1 MKKMLMAAALGLAII
16 FSAPQAEAYEHF
28 VGTSEATGWDC
39 YVLTES
45 IYREDDVTHVTLEMV
60 TQNGNY
66 RWLGYRFWYD
76 SSRDV
81 MRSITVFAEGFLMT
95 SICGSF
101 LALRRIC
108 DLTVLS
114 EIPNVC
120 EIML

>member
-1 MKKMLMAAALGLAII
+1 MKKMLMAAALGLALI

-81 MRSITVFAEGFLMT
+81 MRFANDEGYSGIVNRYET
-95 SICGSF
+95 PI
-101 LALRRIC
+101 
-108 DLTVLS
+108 
-114 EIPNVC
+114 EW
-120 EIML
+120 EMLQVVRQF